1 MRQPLTCDDII
12 GRALIEG
19 YVAGRLSETDA
30 EALES
35 HYLACDRCYDE
46 LRLATAIWNTL
57 PEVRKEVAAEAQ
69 VALSVPGRRLG
80 HRWKIGVAGLAAA
93 AVLAGVLLLRP
104 SDLDV
109 ERAPVLHREKAAD
122 VEAAPAAQVPIGE
135 IAALEEFRWSP
146 VTSADLY
153 RVTVY
158 DAEGAVIWEDETR
171 ETHAAPSDGTE
182 LEAGVPYLWE
192 VAARVGWDQWVSS
205 ELVRFRISEP

>member
-1 MRQPLTCDDII
+1 MNQRLTCEEITR
-12 GRALIEG
+12 RALIEG

-35 HYLACDRCYDE
+35 HYLTCDRCYDE
-46 LRLATAIWNTL
+46 LRLAAAIWNTL
-57 PEVRKEVAAEAQ
+57 PDVRANVAA
-69 VALSVPGRRLG
+69 PPRRLG

-109 ERAPVLHREKAAD
+109 QRAPVLHRETVPD

-153 RVTVY
+153 RVTLY
-158 DAEGAVIWEDETR
+158 DAEGTVILEVETR
-171 ETHAAPSDGTE
+171 ETHVAPPDTTE
-182 LEAGVPYLWE
+182 LARGSPYLWE